1 MCVIHICILD
11 YICVCVHIIH
21 ALPDEE
27 RSELRYMYA
36 CMHACMHVCY
46 LMERGAEF
54 ESLIVD
60 TLGIKI
66 HGPIPVRN
74 QNAFNVIDWHR
85 TAVNDGFGIF
95 ERSKCE
101 PHALLHLSVDR
112 VLVACSSSGVSN
124 CTFVPVKQV
133 N

>member
-1 MCVIHICILD
+1 ML
-11 YICVCVHIIH
+11 
-21 ALPDEE
+21 EE
-27 RSELRYMYA
+27 RYMYA
-36 CMHACMHVCY
+36 CMYACMHVCY
-46 LMERGAEF
+46 LMKRGAEF

-66 HGPIPVRN
+66 HSPIPVRH

-85 TAVNDGFGIF
+85 TTVNDGFEIF

-101 PHALLHLSVDR
+101 PHSLLHLPVDR
-112 VLVACSSSGVSN
+112 VLVACSSSGISI
-124 CTFVPVKQV
+124 CTFVPVKHV